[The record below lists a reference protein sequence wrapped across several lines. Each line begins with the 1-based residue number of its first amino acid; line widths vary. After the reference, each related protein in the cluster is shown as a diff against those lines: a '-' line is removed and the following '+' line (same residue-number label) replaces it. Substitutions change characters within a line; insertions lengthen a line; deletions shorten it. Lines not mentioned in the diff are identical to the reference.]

1 MANSRDL
8 DVSGNRFALLQ
19 PEQTQGHTDT
29 SASASKRRRRKSAK
43 ASTSDRSAES
53 STSIDGLVLNG
64 RIPLKTVSEVDVL
77 RSNSA
82 EVSSSLDAAATFV
95 LAPGRL
101 ERHTDADIPHHTAK
115 RPHASFSFQD
125 PSRGLAESRH
135 TNALLAAKLTEFDQ
149 QHHDFYRSQCCK
161 HSEGTLSDFAIYNW

>member
-8 DVSGNRFALLQ
+8 DVTGNRFVLLQ
-19 PEQTQGHTDT
+19 PEQTQGHANT
-29 SASASKRRRRKSAK
+29 SASSSKRRRRKSAK
-43 ASTSDRSAES
+43 ASTSNRSAES

-125 PSRGLAESRH
+125 PSRGLAESRY
-135 TNALLAAKLTEFDQ
+135 TNALLPAQTTESAH
-149 QHHDFYRSQCCK
+149 QHHNFYRSQCCK
-161 HSEGTLSDFAIYNW
+161 HSEGALSGVAIYSW

>member
-19 PEQTQGHTDT
+19 PEQTVRQTEAG
-29 SASASKRRRRKSAK
+29 ASASKRRRRKSAK
-43 ASTSDRSAES
+43 ASTSDRSAEG

-64 RIPLKTVSEVDVL
+64 RVPLSTVSEVDVL

-82 EVSSSLDAAATFV
+82 EVSSSLDAAATLV

-101 ERHTDADIPHHTAK
+101 ERHTDADIPRQTTK

-125 PSRGLAESRH
+125 PSRGLAESGY
-135 TNALLAAKLTEFDQ
+135 TEALLAANSTEMD
-149 QHHDFYRSQCCK
+149 H
-161 HSEGTLSDFAIYNW
+161 